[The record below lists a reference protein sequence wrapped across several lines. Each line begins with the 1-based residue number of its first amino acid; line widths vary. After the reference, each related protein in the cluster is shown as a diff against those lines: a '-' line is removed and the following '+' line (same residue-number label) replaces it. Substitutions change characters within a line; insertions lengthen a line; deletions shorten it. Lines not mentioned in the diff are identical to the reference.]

1 MQRWLFK
8 SEPSC
13 YSISD
18 LERDATTTWDGIS
31 NAMARIHLR
40 NVKKGDQILF
50 YNTGKERAIVGIME
64 AASGGQPDV
73 NSKDA
78 KAVVVQ
84 VAFHK
89 AFMTPVTLEQIKKDR
104 TFSGW
109 DLIKQSRLSVV
120 PVSEKQWRRI
130 VQLAGE

>member
-18 LERDATTTWDGIS
+18 LERDTTTTWDGIS

-40 NVKKGDQILF
+40 NVRKGDLIFF
-50 YNTGKERAIVGIME
+50 YHTGKERAIVGIME
-64 AASGGQPDV
+64 AVSGGHPDA
-73 NSKDA
+73 NSNDA

-84 VAFHK
+84 VAFRK
-89 AFMTPVTLEQIKKDR
+89 AFMTPVTLEQIKTDR
-104 TFSGW
+104 IFSGW
-109 DLIKQSRLSVV
+109 DLIRQSRLSVM
-120 PVSEKQWRRI
+120 PVNEKQWRRI
-130 VQLAGE
+130 LQLAGE

>member
-8 SEPSC
+8 SEPSS

-18 LERDATTTWDGIS
+18 LERDATATWDGIS

-40 NVKKGDQILF
+40 NVKKGDLIFF
-50 YNTGKERAIVGIME
+50 YHTGKERAIVGIME
-64 AASGGQPDV
+64 ATSGGQPDAR
-73 NSKDA
+73 SKDA

-84 VAFHK
+84 VAFRK

-104 TFSGW
+104 TFTGW
-109 DLIKQSRLSVV
+109 DLIKQSRLSVM

-130 VQLAGE
+130 VQLVGE